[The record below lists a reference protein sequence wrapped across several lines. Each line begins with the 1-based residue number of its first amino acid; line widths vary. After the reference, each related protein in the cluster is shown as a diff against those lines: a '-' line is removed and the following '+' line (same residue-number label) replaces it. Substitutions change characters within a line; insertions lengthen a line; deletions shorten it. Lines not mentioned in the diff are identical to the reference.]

1 VRTIPCSR
9 WSRAAGAVAL
19 AVVVL
24 LGGCGGGSSSSA
36 LTQQQALSITA
47 DLFEAMADAPLVAGG
62 TAQVSRLNEAAHIR
76 NASPGEALAIGP
88 GSVTL
93 AHSTLPPVTIP
104 TFTFSC
110 PGGGTI
116 MVSGSF
122 TGSYSATATDAVET
136 VVETIDAC
144 TDHGLTFSSDP
155 TINITTTVN
164 LSGDIFADQT
174 TITGGFT
181 AGKNS
186 CSINESISATV
197 NETTQAVSGTISG
210 SVCGLPVSGTI

>member
-1 VRTIPCSR
+1 MPGSR
-9 WSRAAGAVAL
+9 WSRAAGAVAV

-76 NASPGEALAIGP
+76 NASPGGALAIGP
-88 GSVTL
+88 ANSVTQ

-136 VVETIDAC
+136 IVETINAC

-210 SVCGLPVSGTI
+210 SVCGFPVSGTI